1 MTDSRLS
8 KTNSYKFTCS
18 RSDCL
23 VLENRRFSRAVA
35 NSATGQALRTSA
47 ALFLVTHLEG
57 RILPDVRLCA
67 VIRLRPVPVSTN
79 LARLSSQRV
88 RPAPQANRPGAGGRA
103 HQWAVF
109 GSKGSSAGRR
119 YGMNCAIPL
128 RAMAAACRRPDGFQL
143 KPAFFPNNP
152 SEEFERQS
160 VCRRGQ
166 NHALG
171 VNQAG

>member
-1 MTDSRLS
+1 MRSCRLLQCCE
-8 KTNSYKFTCS
+8 TPAEE
-18 RSDCL
+18 RSAGNPHATFCG
-23 VLENRRFSRAVA
+23 NWRR
-35 NSATGQALRTSA
+35 ATASSD
-47 ALFLVTHLEG
+47 
-57 RILPDVRLCA
+57 P